1 MITVRDLKRIRV
13 AVVLLVLVSGCS
25 KKDIEGVIKD
35 PFGNGV
41 AGVSVQILKTQF
53 KTVTDR
59 DGRYSLDYV
68 PGTFTIRYL
77 KDGYTTHRLN

>member
-1 MITVRDLKRIRV
+1 M
-13 AVVLLVLVSGCS
+13 
-25 KKDIEGVIKD
+25 IKD

-59 DGRYSLDYV
+59 DGRYHLIMFQDIHD
-68 PGTFTIRYL
+68 PTLEG
-77 KDGYTTHRLN
+77 RLHPRTGWT